1 MTEATALSL
10 RASRAGAGHELWRR
24 LRPAGQALS
33 LPRAWRAGV
42 LILLGWSLLAVLEA
56 LASYVDASR
65 RGQPLALGGLMVT
78 VLLEY
83 LPLVLNSWVLALVFT
98 RWQER
103 LLRPGALPLV
113 LLVLLLSLLLFLP
126 LLTVVDVAVLAL
138 RAGHTLGEVPARLAQ
153 TGHITWWYNL
163 FVVGLAFLAQMGYSA
178 WRRGQQ
184 QELAAQRACTEQLQL
199 RLGLL
204 QGQLNP
210 HFLFNALNSIS
221 ALMRTADG
229 ALADQ
234 ALARL
239 EELLKH
245 ALAAGQGRQSSVA
258 EELDFLR
265 AYLALQGLR
274 FGDRMQVDWSIAAC
288 DWAALACPPL
298 LFQPLAE
305 NAVHHGVEPH
315 QQSCRLQIAL
325 SCADGMV
332 QLRIANPVLA
342 PTRPGHGLGLNMTR
356 ERLAILYGPLAS
368 LQTEADEQHYAV
380 TLRFPA

>member
-1 MTEATALSL
+1 MTEASSLPCLPLRTAQS
-10 RASRAGAGHELWRR
+10 GLWRR
-24 LRPAGQALS
+24 LR
-33 LPRAWRAGV
+33 RAGPMGALARAV
-42 LILLGWSLLAVLEA
+42 RAGALILLGWSLLAVLEA
-56 LASYVDASR
+56 LASHVDASH
-65 RGQPLALGGLMVT
+65 RGPPAALAPLLVT

-83 LPLVLNSWVLALVFT
+83 LPLVLNSWILALLFH
-98 RWQER
+98 RWPER
-103 LLRPGALPLV
+103 LLRPGAL
-113 LLVLLLSLLLFLP
+113 LLVLLLSMLLFLP
-126 LLTVVDVAVLAL
+126 LLTVVDVAVLTL
-138 RAGHTLGEVPARLAQ
+138 RAGQPLDQAPARLAQ
-153 TGHITWWYNL
+153 LGRLTWWYNL
-163 FVVGLAFLAQMGYSA
+163 FVVGLAFLAQLGYSF

-204 QGQLNP
+204 QGQLKP

-221 ALMRTADG
+221 ALMRTADA
-229 ALADQ
+229 ALAEQ

-239 EELLKH
+239 EALLNH
-245 ALAAGQGRQSSVA
+245 ALAAGQGRPSSVG

-274 FGDRMQVDWSIAAC
+274 FGDRMQVDWDIGPC

-315 QQSCRLQIAL
+315 QQPCRLQIAL
-325 SCADGMV
+325 RRDAGMV
-332 QLRIANPVLA
+332 QLRIANPLLA
-342 PTRPGHGLGLNMTR
+342 PARPGHGLGLKLSR
-356 ERLAILYGPLAS
+356 ERLALLYGARATLDIETDPH
-368 LQTEADEQHYAV
+368 HYAV